1 MNAGEKTFQRLRPRR
16 GKPAARFGVFLDGH
30 SRKPSGFLVF
40 WKESPSQGARRM
52 SRMHKLARSVL
63 FVVIAVSV
71 AVPVSA
77 TTLIRQSLENLV
89 KANGRIVVGDVLDTY
104 SYWNQDGSE
113 IMTDVR
119 FLASEVL
126 KGGPADM
133 EFTITVP
140 GGWIGDQGIVIVG
153 GAELVPGH
161 SYLLFLN
168 ETKLRGG
175 ARALMVRDLSQGAFD
190 LKAEQGGVRA
200 VSQAVHHPLLPDK
213 SGQAEP
219 PGGKAGIPYEM
230 MVQSIRELVER
241 QGSRREVQ

>member
-1 MNAGEKTFQRLRPRR
+1 MRTIHR
-16 GKPAARFGVFLDGH
+16 
-30 SRKPSGFLVF
+30 
-40 WKESPSQGARRM
+40 
-52 SRMHKLARSVL
+52 LARSVL
-63 FVVIAVSV
+63 FVAIIAGA

-77 TTLIRQSLENLV
+77 TTLIRQSLEDLV

-119 FLASEVL
+119 FAASDVL
-126 KGGPADM
+126 KGGPGDR
-133 EFTITVP
+133 EFIITLP

-153 GAELVPGH
+153 GAELIPGH
-161 SYLLFLN
+161 SYLLFLD

-175 ARALMVRDLSQGAFD
+175 GRALMVRNLSQGAFD
-190 LKAEQGGVRA
+190 LQAEPGDMRA
-200 VSQAVHHPLLPDK
+200 VSQAVHHPMLPDK

-219 PGGKAGIPYEM
+219 PGGKAGISFETL
-230 MVQSIRELVER
+230 VQSIRELVER